1 MDLWSSLMNRMREAV
16 KHPLAGWAIGGAVA
30 VLIAGFLAL
39 LYERA
44 PVALDEGGEKITFIR
59 IGAGASDSP
68 YFGLGRRLAAI
79 ISRPPDAGPCEP
91 ASPCGVE
98 GLVAVVKSSAGSVA
112 NVRAVSAGHFESAL
126 VRSTTLVEAWRASGP
141 FGGERRLAN
150 LRAIAGIRREAV
162 HLVASRGA
170 NIRSMADLAG
180 KRVSLGGKGS
190 GTADVALAILRGYGL
205 TAKNVELFRED
216 PERASDMMLHGQLD
230 AFFLIA
236 AVPDPLVA
244 DLAARGTIDL
254 VPIDGEATARLIESH
269 GELSAAHIE
278 GEAYRF
284 MPALD
289 TLALGAVWICNA
301 NADSAVVHDM
311 TKALFEPGNREF
323 LPAADEAPPL
333 PKKHD
338 KAAEEALRRQLM
350 AEAVAN
356 LPIPLHPGAAR
367 FYREEGVLPEK

>member
-1 MDLWSSLMNRMREAV
+1 MAFWSSFEKWVGEITKR
-16 KHPLAGWAIGGAVA
+16 PLARWFIGGAA
-30 VLIAGFLAL
+30 VVLVAGFLAV

-44 PVALDEGGEKITFIR
+44 PVTLDEGTEKITFFR

-98 GLVAVVKSSAGSVA
+98 GLVAVVKSSSGSVA

-126 VRSTTLVEAWRASGP
+126 VRSTTLAEASRAAGP
-141 FGGERRLAN
+141 FSGEKRLAN
-150 LRAIAGIRREAV
+150 LRAIASIRREAV

-170 NIRSMADLAG
+170 NIHSLADLAG
-180 KRVSLGGKGS
+180 KRVSVGGKGS
-190 GTADVALAILRGYGL
+190 GTADVVLSILRGYDL
-205 TAKNVELFRED
+205 TAKNVEIVREEPD
-216 PERASDMMLHGQLD
+216 RASDMMLHGQLD

-244 DLAARGTIDL
+244 DLAARGAIDL
-254 VPIDGEATARLIESH
+254 VPIDGEATAKLVDSH
-269 GELSAAHIE
+269 HELSPLHIDA
-278 GEAYRF
+278 EAYRF

-289 TLALGAVWICNA
+289 TLALSAVWVCNA
-301 NADSAVVHDM
+301 NADPAMVHDM

-338 KAAEEALRRQLM
+338 KAAEEAARQKLM
-350 AEAVAN
+350 ADAVAN

-367 FYREEGVLPEK
+367 FYREEGVSPEK

>member
-1 MDLWSSLMNRMREAV
+1 MDIWSSLRDWLREAA
-16 KHPLAGWAIGGAVA
+16 KHPLAGWVIGGAAVA
-30 VLIAGFLAL
+30 LIAGFLAL

-44 PVALDEGGEKITFIR
+44 PVALDEGTEKITFIR
-59 IGAGASDSP
+59 IGAGATDSP

-79 ISRPPDAGPCEP
+79 ISRAPDAGPCEP
-91 ASPCGVE
+91 GSPCGVE

-112 NVRAVSAGHFESAL
+112 NVRAVSAGHFDSAL
-126 VRSTTLVEAWRASGP
+126 VRSTTLVDAWRAAGS
-141 FGGERRLAN
+141 FGGEKRFTN
-150 LRAIAGIRREAV
+150 LRAIASIQKEAV

-180 KRVSLGGKGS
+180 KRISLGGKGS
-190 GTADVALAILRGYGL
+190 GTADVALAILRAYGL

-216 PERASDMMLHGQLD
+216 PDRASDMMLHGQLD

-244 DLAARGTIDL
+244 DLAARGAIDL
-254 VPIDGEATARLIESH
+254 VPIEGEATAKLIESH
-269 GELSAAHIE
+269 RELSAVHIA
-278 GEAYRF
+278 GESYRF
-284 MPALD
+284 MPAID
-289 TLALGAVWICNA
+289 TLALSAIWVCNA
-301 NADSAVVHDM
+301 NADNALVHDM

-333 PKKHD
+333 PKKRD
-338 KAAEEALRRQLM
+338 KAAEEALRHQLM

-367 FYREEGVLPEK
+367 FYREEGILPAK